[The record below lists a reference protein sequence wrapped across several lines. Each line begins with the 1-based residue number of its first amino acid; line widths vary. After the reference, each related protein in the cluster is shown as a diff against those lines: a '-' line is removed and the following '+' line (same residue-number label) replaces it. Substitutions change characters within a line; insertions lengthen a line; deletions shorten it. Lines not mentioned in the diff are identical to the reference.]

1 MKNTLNASRKQ
12 HTDAVQSRIDS
23 VGELKDVVDVTKS
36 LFALS
41 KVSLFLNMSIIFL
54 MGYRKLQTMN
64 QKLMN

>member
-41 KVSLFLNMSIIFL
+41 KVSLFLNISIIFL

>member
-41 KVSLFLNMSIIFL
+41 KVSLYLNISIIFL